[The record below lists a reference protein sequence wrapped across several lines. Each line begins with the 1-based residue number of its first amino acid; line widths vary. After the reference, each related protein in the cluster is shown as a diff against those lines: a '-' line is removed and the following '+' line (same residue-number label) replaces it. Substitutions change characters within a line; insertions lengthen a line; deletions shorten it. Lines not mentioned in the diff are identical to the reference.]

1 MRPGSWLVLSGGF
14 AAGLGGTALTLAAQA
29 SAGMA
34 LATFFLASSA
44 AAGLALLSMLR
55 APVAA
60 GLALPSPATVAAGA
74 APRDGGG
81 DGEYGDKADGGP
93 VLPVIAFASHPVV
106 SLADGSRAPAV
117 AIEALF
123 RRPDHAYVTPDAI
136 DWERIPA
143 TLAARLDATLLDR
156 AAILADDPDA
166 GGDDT
171 ADAGGR
177 TVLVTVAV
185 ASLRDPAFLAR
196 LGPIL
201 DRPAA
206 ASSRSRLVV
215 LVRGGAGDLA
225 AAADRL
231 PPAWREHLG
240 LRLTAAPADEAELER
255 LLALRPGCLEL
266 DAPLLAETGPGGTP
280 AARRVARL
288 VARVAATEAPVVASG
303 VVDRAALRRLRRHP
317 VLFARGPLFGPPRDQ
332 AA

>member
-60 GLALPSPATVAAGA
+60 GFVLSSPVAAAASA

-93 VLPVIAFASHPVV
+93 VLPVIAFASYPVV
-106 SLADGSRAPAV
+106 SLADGRRAPAV
-117 AIEALF
+117 ALEAMF

-156 AAILADDPDA
+156 AAALADDPDA
-166 GGDDT
+166 GGD
-171 ADAGGR
+171 AAEAGGR
-177 TVLVTVAV
+177 TVLVTITVT
-185 ASLRDPAFLAR
+185 SLRNPGFLAQ

-201 DRPAA
+201 DRPA

-215 LVRGGAGDLA
+215 LVRGGAGELA

-266 DAPLLAETGPGGTP
+266 DAPLLAEAGPGGVP